1 MSYIMTAYLH
11 KIIASMTNSNSSLIL
26 RPYVNNIICM
36 APGSRLPAQAC
47 SSNHHQ
53 ILLAI
58 ILGRVQSSSCNEDIH
73 TPKHT
78 TDVVLSF

>member
-1 MSYIMTAYLH
+1 
-11 KIIASMTNSNSSLIL
+11 MTNSNSSLIL
-26 RPYVNNIICM
+26 RPYIIFCM
-36 APGSRLPAQAC
+36 APGSQLPAQAC
-47 SSNHHQ
+47 SSNDDQ

-58 ILGRVQSSSCNEDIH
+58 VWGQVQSSSCNEDTH

>member
-1 MSYIMTAYLH
+1 MMSYIVTAYLH
-11 KIIASMTNSNSSLIL
+11 TIIASMTNSNSSLIL
-26 RPYVNNIICM
+26 RPYANIRM

-47 SSNHHQ
+47 SSNDHQ

-58 ILGRVQSSSCNEDIH
+58 IWGQVQSSSCNEDIH